1 MFQIIR
7 ESKYEHIE
15 KFVLYGERHCG
26 TKFLQQSLECFNI
39 RSTQYFGHKH
49 WFGFADLNKIQF
61 EMHTMFICI
70 VRNPYSWISAF
81 FDMPHRVI
89 HRNRQPLESF
99 MLSEWQSINM
109 DKSEILQDR
118 DMNNPSKRYANIFE
132 MRSTKINY
140 MINVLPNYARNFIFL
155 KYEDLTNNY
164 INVMKLIQNKF
175 NLTQHGNF
183 PISHPVVNRRLETRY
198 KQIIDS
204 NLNWSIEN
212 AIGYNNIY

>member
-15 KFVLYGERHCG
+15 QFVLYGERHCG

-49 WFGFADLNKIQF
+49 WFGFANPNKIKF

-81 FDMPHRVI
+81 FDMPHHVI
-89 HRNRQPLESF
+89 HKNRQPLENF
-99 MLSEWQSINM
+99 MLSEWQSIDKN
-109 DKSEILQDR
+109 KSEILQDR
-118 DMNNPSKRYANIFE
+118 NMNDTSKRYRNIFE
-132 MRSTKINY
+132 MRSAKIHY
-140 MINVLPNYARNFIFL
+140 MINIIPHYARNFVFL
-155 KYEDLTNNY
+155 RYEDLTNNY
-164 INVMKLIQNKF
+164 LNIMALIQNKF
-175 NLTQHGNF
+175 NLTQYKNL
-183 PISHPVVNRRLETRY
+183 PESHPVINRKLDIKY
-198 KQIIDS
+198 KQIIDT

-212 AIGYNNIY
+212 SIGYNNIY